1 MPKFIIE
8 FTEETWYRLE
18 VEASSKDQAWDNFW
32 GGEYEYASAK
42 EFGGEIQGDITIIE
56 QKEEVA

>member
-18 VEASSKDQAWDNFW
+18 VEASSREEALDNFW
-32 GGEYEYASAK
+32 GGEYKYSSANQ
-42 EFGGEIQGDITIIE
+42 FGGEIQQDICVD